1 VDDLSGKAD
10 DTRKWQVSSMLVDE
24 DKARGFSVAA
34 NCQHITLLRRGNE
47 VARFSVSL
55 SPQTIRTFVELVKDC
70 EGKRS
75 WVS

>member
-1 VDDLSGKAD
+1 MANFSGKAD
-10 DTRKWQVSSMLVDE
+10 DKRKWHVSSMLDDE

-55 SPQTIRTFVELVKDC
+55 SPQTIKAFIELVKDC
-70 EGKRS
+70 EGRKSR
-75 WVS
+75 VS